1 MDAWK
6 SVGVNF
12 FLFSVF
18 LMQTPVLGTTTIA
31 VFTTAS
37 PQNSATSSAFGTA
50 TVAASTSLTSPSLT
64 RSFSASPHNTEASAP
79 TSLSVSPLNTE
90 ASAPESLSASP
101 LSTRASPIVTSK
113 ASTKTPTA
121 MMTPATSAGSAAVY
135 SVHSSPSSSFNPPP
149 SKSSLIPIGTPMP
162 PRIVYPMIT
171 AVTFKRT
178 WGDLCPLLTL
188 FKERL
193 SHHLLEYK
201 GFKDTEYYHVPTDR
215 IILINRDQNCNVK
228 LSYDEEA
235 IVEFYI
241 TNNSTVDPVRMA
253 QDETNTN
260 LTRKAYKILYD
271 YWVNHLMVLLHD
283 VFIKQ
288 VTKVELI
295 IGGEPQK
302 EEGMT
307 ERVHLGIA
315 IGVCLAVI
323 AFLGILYLCMIGC
336 TQIKKAGRPKKDG
349 QMVFSN
355 EVACKEEAEG
365 GGCDRAAQ
373 QEADSKG
380 NDEPEEVVVH
390 NKPQTLEKTP
400 LFSAITYYEGGQKVY
415 GAPSDDMPSVEVPQV
430 HPERN
435 NDSQEEPTKPPEETK
450 EESIKSPDEPS
461 GQPINSSPE
470 VELIE
475 SSEGGIKEQSKSP
488 DAPEITPGESPKQTE
503 TESLP
508 AENPTEP
515 AKEEDDKPDKPAS
528 GEDDEETKPDFGQ
541 SDHKDED
548 PTQSAIN
555 LAFEGT
561 DEEPDNKKE
570 KDEVNKEKHLNIRLL
585 YWL

>member
-50 TVAASTSLTSPSLT
+50 TVAASTSLTSPPLT
-64 RSFSASPHNTEASAP
+64 RSFSASPHNTEALAP
-79 TSLSVSPLNTE
+79 TSSSASSLNTE

-101 LSTRASPIVTSK
+101 LSTRASQIVTSK

-121 MMTPATSAGSAAVY
+121 MMTSATSAGSAAVY

-260 LTRKAYKILYD
+260 LTRKAYKLLYD

-307 ERVHLGIA
+307 EREHLVIA

-323 AFLGILYLCMIGC
+323 AFFGILYFCMIGC

-570 KDEVNKEKHLNIRLL
+570 KDEETKF
-585 YWL
+585 

>member
-1 MDAWK
+1 MTKFKMIRRKCFSGKLRQVLDT
-6 SVGVNF
+6 SLPLF
-12 FLFSVF
+12 IDIFIIILMMLSLYDLFLI
-18 LMQTPVLGTTTIA
+18 PAGTTTIA

-201 GFKDTEYYHVPTDR
+201 GYKDTEYYHVPTDR

-260 LTRKAYKILYD
+260 LTRKAYKLLYD

-288 VTKVELI
+288 VSGLRGRTCELRHIMRNFISYLVLDYIYAIFYSRFLI
-295 IGGEPQK
+295 IK
-302 EEGMT
+302 DHFNRNCMST
-307 ERVHLGIA
+307 HFR
-315 IGVCLAVI
+315 AV
-323 AFLGILYLCMIGC
+323 L
-336 TQIKKAGRPKKDG
+336 
-349 QMVFSN
+349 
-355 EVACKEEAEG
+355 
-365 GGCDRAAQ
+365 
-373 QEADSKG
+373 
-380 NDEPEEVVVH
+380 
-390 NKPQTLEKTP
+390 
-400 LFSAITYYEGGQKVY
+400 
-415 GAPSDDMPSVEVPQV
+415 
-430 HPERN
+430 
-435 NDSQEEPTKPPEETK
+435 
-450 EESIKSPDEPS
+450 
-461 GQPINSSPE
+461 
-470 VELIE
+470 
-475 SSEGGIKEQSKSP
+475 
-488 DAPEITPGESPKQTE
+488 
-503 TESLP
+503 
-508 AENPTEP
+508 
-515 AKEEDDKPDKPAS
+515 
-528 GEDDEETKPDFGQ
+528 
-541 SDHKDED
+541 
-548 PTQSAIN
+548 
-555 LAFEGT
+555 
-561 DEEPDNKKE
+561 
-570 KDEVNKEKHLNIRLL
+570 
-585 YWL
+585 

>member
-1 MDAWK
+1 MTKFKMIRRKCFSGKLRQVLDT
-6 SVGVNF
+6 SLPLF
-12 FLFSVF
+12 IDIFIIILMMLSLYDLFLI
-18 LMQTPVLGTTTIA
+18 PAGTTTIA

-50 TVAASTSLTSPSLT
+50 TVAASTSLTSPPLT
-64 RSFSASPHNTEASAP
+64 RSFSASPHNTEALAP
-79 TSLSVSPLNTE
+79 TSSSTSSLNTE

-201 GFKDTEYYHVPTDR
+201 GYKDTEYYHVPTDR

-288 VTKVELI
+288 VSGLRGRTCELRHI
-295 IGGEPQK
+295 
-302 EEGMT
+302 M
-307 ERVHLGIA
+307 
-315 IGVCLAVI
+315 
-323 AFLGILYLCMIGC
+323 
-336 TQIKKAGRPKKDG
+336 
-349 QMVFSN
+349 
-355 EVACKEEAEG
+355 
-365 GGCDRAAQ
+365 
-373 QEADSKG
+373 
-380 NDEPEEVVVH
+380 
-390 NKPQTLEKTP
+390 
-400 LFSAITYYEGGQKVY
+400 
-415 GAPSDDMPSVEVPQV
+415 
-430 HPERN
+430 RN
-435 NDSQEEPTKPPEETK
+435 FIS
-450 EESIKSPDEPS
+450 
-461 GQPINSSPE
+461 
-470 VELIE
+470 
-475 SSEGGIKEQSKSP
+475 
-488 DAPEITPGESPKQTE
+488 
-503 TESLP
+503 
-508 AENPTEP
+508 
-515 AKEEDDKPDKPAS
+515 
-528 GEDDEETKPDFGQ
+528 
-541 SDHKDED
+541 
-548 PTQSAIN
+548 
-555 LAFEGT
+555 
-561 DEEPDNKKE
+561 
-570 KDEVNKEKHLNIRLL
+570 
-585 YWL
+585 

>member
-1 MDAWK
+1 M
-6 SVGVNF
+6 
-12 FLFSVF
+12 
-18 LMQTPVLGTTTIA
+18 
-31 VFTTAS
+31 
-37 PQNSATSSAFGTA
+37 
-50 TVAASTSLTSPSLT
+50 
-64 RSFSASPHNTEASAP
+64 
-79 TSLSVSPLNTE
+79 
-90 ASAPESLSASP
+90 
-101 LSTRASPIVTSK
+101 
-113 ASTKTPTA
+113 
-121 MMTPATSAGSAAVY
+121 
-135 SVHSSPSSSFNPPP
+135 
-149 SKSSLIPIGTPMP
+149 
-162 PRIVYPMIT
+162 
-171 AVTFKRT
+171 
-178 WGDLCPLLTL
+178 LTL

-201 GFKDTEYYHVPTDR
+201 GYKDTEYYHVPTDR

-235 IVEFYI
+235 IVELYI

-260 LTRKAYKILYD
+260 LTRKAYEILYD

-307 ERVHLGIA
+307 EREHLVIA

-323 AFLGILYLCMIGC
+323 AFFGILYFCMIGC

-390 NKPQTLEKTP
+390 NEPQTPEKTP

-415 GAPSDDMPSVEVPQV
+415 GASSDDMPSDDMPSVEVLQV

-570 KDEVNKEKHLNIRLL
+570 KDEETKF
-585 YWL
+585 